1 MRNQNPNLQKNNRA
15 IIIELLNPIFMPYD
29 VEKDFDRLVEEA
41 MLSLPDEFADKLKN
55 VSVIV
60 RDYPQPEIL
69 EKLKVKGTLLGL
81 YQGIPL
87 GKKSVWSRRIEPD
100 MIYIYKIPILAICR
114 TPEQV
119 IAKVREVVIHEVGHY
134 FGLSDEDMK

>member
-1 MRNQNPNLQKNNRA
+1 MRSQNLNLTKNN
-15 IIIELLNPIFMPYD
+15 IKLLITTFMPYD
-29 VEKDFDRLVEEA
+29 IEKDFDRLVEEA
-41 MLSLPDEFADKLKN
+41 VLSLPEQFAEKLKN

-81 YQGIPL
+81 YHGIPL

-100 MIYIYKIPILAICR
+100 MIFIYKRPILAICR

-119 IAKVREVVIHEVGHY
+119 ITKVREVVIHEVGHY
-134 FGLSDEDMK
+134 FGLSDEDMR

>member
-1 MRNQNPNLQKNNRA
+1 MRNQNPNLQKNN
-15 IIIELLNPIFMPYD
+15 IELLNPVFMPYD

-41 MLSLPDEFADKLKN
+41 VLSLPDRFSEKLKN
-55 VSVIV
+55 ISVIV

-100 MIYIYKIPILAICR
+100 MIFIYKEPVLAVCR
-114 TPEQV
+114 TSQQV

>member
-1 MRNQNPNLQKNNRA
+1 MANQNLKQPKSNAHLFSV
-15 IIIELLNPIFMPYD
+15 IYMPYD
-29 VEKDFDRLVEEA
+29 IEKDFERLVEEA
-41 MLSLPDEFADKLKN
+41 VLSLPDQFAEKLKN

-69 EKLKVKGTLLGL
+69 EKLKIKGTLLGL
-81 YQGIPL
+81 YQGVPL

-100 MIYIYKIPILAICR
+100 MIFIYKCPILSICR
-114 TPEQV
+114 TAEQV
-119 IAKVREVVIHEVGHY
+119 IAKVREVVIHEIGHH